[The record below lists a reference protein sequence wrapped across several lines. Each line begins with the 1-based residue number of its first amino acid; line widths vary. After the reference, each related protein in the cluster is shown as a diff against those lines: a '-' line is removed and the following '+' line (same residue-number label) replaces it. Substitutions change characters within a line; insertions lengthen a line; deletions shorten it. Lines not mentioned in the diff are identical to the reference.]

1 MGKRKNLVHQKV
13 RNANPND
20 MIAFQVRIPAY
31 LLKNSVTTYGSAA
44 RNIRTALEM
53 VQGRTH
59 INNLVELISDIKKN
73 LELLEED
80 LSQEMLDEVHILLI
94 ETYRDAYIRLKG
106 AEVLK
111 RRRKK
116 L

>member
-13 RNANPND
+13 RNAKSND
-20 MIAFQVRIPAY
+20 LIAFQVRIPAY
-31 LLKNSVTTYGSAA
+31 LLKNSVTTYGSTAKI
-44 RNIRTALEM
+44 IRTALEM

-80 LSQEMLDEVHILLI
+80 KSLGELDEVHTLLI
-94 ETYRDAYIRLKG
+94 ETYRDVYLRLKD
-106 AEVLK
+106 AEVLRR
-111 RRRKK
+111 RRRKV
-116 L
+116 

>member
-31 LLKNSVTTYGSAA
+31 LLKNSVTTYGSTAKI
-44 RNIRTALEM
+44 IRTALEM

-80 LSQEMLDEVHILLI
+80 KSLRELDEVI
-94 ETYRDAYIRLKG
+94 ETYRDVYLRLKG
-106 AEVLK
+106 AEVLRR
-111 RRRKK
+111 RRRKV
-116 L
+116 